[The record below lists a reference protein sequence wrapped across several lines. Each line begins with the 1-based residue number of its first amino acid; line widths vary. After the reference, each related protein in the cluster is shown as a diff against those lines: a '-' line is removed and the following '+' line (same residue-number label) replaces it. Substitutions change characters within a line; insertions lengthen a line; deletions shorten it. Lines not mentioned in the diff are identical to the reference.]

1 MSKLE
6 TNTVDS
12 ISGTSTLTL
21 GGSNASIVSAG
32 TEVRSN
38 KLSPASG
45 TALQIGDSGDTITIP
60 SGATIVNSGTQTG
73 FGGTNT
79 PNFRAYNNASFSFSS
94 GTTTKMRFNAEAFD
108 TASAFDTSDYDFT
121 VPSGQGGKYFFNAS
135 LRIGAGTNCYAAG
148 YFFVNGGEYMLLDN
162 VVRDDYSGELIVNVT
177 ATANLSAGDII
188 DVRCNSNIGSPT
200 LDGSSSYSHGR
211 YSFFEGFKLIE

>member
-21 GGSNASIVSAG
+21 GGSNASVVSAG

-79 PNFRAYNNASFSFSS
+79 PAFRAYLNGTQSISATTGTKITFNGEALDTNNCFDSSTNYRFTPTVAGNYVIGLHSGGASLT
-94 GTTTKMRFNAEAFD
+94 GTCAVYIRKNGSTNFYVWDAQKTSTYREGGWRIVNFNG
-108 TASAFDTSDYDFT
+108 SSDYIEGYVYFGSARDI
-121 VPSGQGGKYFFNAS
+121 SGQ
-135 LRIGAGTNCYAAG
+135 
-148 YFFVNGGEYMLLDN
+148 
-162 VVRDDYSGELIVNVT
+162 SGNNYNT
-177 ATANLSAGDII
+177 W
-188 DVRCNSNIGSPT
+188 
-200 LDGSSSYSHGR
+200 
-211 YSFFEGFKLIE
+211 FEGYKIIE

>member
-21 GGSNASIVSAG
+21 GGSNASVVSAG

-73 FGGTNT
+73 FGGVNTPAFFAYQTSNQTIANNTNT
-79 PNFRAYNNASFSFSS
+79 VVSLD
-94 GTTTKMRFNAEAFD
+94 TEAFD
-108 TASAFDTSDYDFT
+108 TDNAFASNTFT
-121 VPSGQGGKYFFNAS
+121 VPAGEGGKYFFTIGIRKNDFTSTRFNLYLENQSAVS
-135 LRIGAGTNCYAAG
+135 LLSLEHGTDSSYGTA
-148 YFFVNGGEYMLLDN
+148 NG
-162 VVRDDYSGELIVNVT
+162 STIV
-177 ATANLSAGDII
+177 NLSAGNTVVMKIYQ
-188 DVRCNSNIGSPT
+188 NQGGSQTT
-200 LDGSSSYSHGR
+200 LQGIHQT
-211 YSFFEGFKLIE
+211 FFGGYKLIGV

>member
-6 TNTVDS
+6 TNTIDT
-12 ISGTSTLTL
+12 ISGTNTLQVGDGNVATINL
-21 GGSNASIVSAG
+21 G
-32 TEVRSN
+32 
-38 KLSPASG
+38 K
-45 TALQIGDSGDTITIP
+45 SGDTINIP
-60 SGATIVNSGTQTG
+60 SGATITNSGTANN

-79 PNFRAYNNASFSFSS
+79 PSFRAYNNASFSFSS
-94 GTTTKMRFNAEAFD
+94 NTSTKMRFNAEAFD

-162 VVRDDYSGELIVNVT
+162 VVRDDYSGELFVNIT
-177 ATANLSAGDII
+177 GTANLSAGDIV
-188 DVRCNSNIGSPT
+188 DVRCVSNIGSPT
-200 LDGSSSYSHGR
+200 LDGSSSYAQGR
-211 YSFFEGFKLIE
+211 YSFFEGFKISS